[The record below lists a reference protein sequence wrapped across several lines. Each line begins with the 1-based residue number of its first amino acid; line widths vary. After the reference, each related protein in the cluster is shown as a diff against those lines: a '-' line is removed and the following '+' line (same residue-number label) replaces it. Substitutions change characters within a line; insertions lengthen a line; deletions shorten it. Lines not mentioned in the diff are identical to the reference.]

1 MDSEVELYLNRAE
14 DEFLLAEKD
23 MQLSIDIKIKEKLGI
38 RIEKTFFYSV
48 ITHAYYAIFHS
59 ARAYLLSKRI
69 KISPQKEH
77 QKTFNS
83 FKKFVKT
90 GELDK
95 ELLNLYETEIIKADS
110 LLSIFKKEKKK
121 RGRFTYNI
129 KSEAN
134 IPYAKESIE
143 NARRFVSSIKAIL

>member
-23 MQLSIDIKIKEKLGI
+23 MQLSTDIKLKEQLGI
-38 RIEKTFFYSV
+38 KQEKTFFHSV

-59 ARAYLLSKRI
+59 ARAYLLSKVI

-77 QKTFNS
+77 QKTFNA

-95 ELLNLYETEIIKADS
+95 ELLRLYETEITKADS

-134 IPYAKESIE
+134 IPYANESIQI
-143 NARRFVSSIKAIL
+143 A